1 MKFYLK
7 ICRFGIFV
15 ILFTVVFGLLGIT
28 QTVYADESNCHI
40 KVEVSRD
47 GGATWY
53 NYQTNPIGSG
63 NSTLYANPGDSIL
76 IRLKGW
82 YDADVELLG
91 GQADGY
97 ITINNTVY
105 IANPGVS
112 VNLDSDGD
120 AVTYN
125 PAFFTSS
132 SAIGMLAVLD
142 GNATE
147 SDCVEKDVITPGPPY
162 SKCQMMRVG
171 MQLGNNFPV
180 GETIITGTVYVT
192 NYTERQPVS
201 WWDRLNLFGK
211 ARAQGNINSTFR
223 ISVNVAGAQTLPA
236 TGADIQQPKTLPNL
250 LSLIP
255 LVIIAS
261 GLLILK
267 FRKNIN

>member
-1 MKFYLK
+1 MKKYFR
-7 ICRFGIFV
+7 ICRFGIFAMLLV
-15 ILFTVVFGLLGIT
+15 IIFGMLGLVQPVF
-28 QTVYADESNCHI
+28 ADETNCHI

-47 GGATWY
+47 NGATWY
-53 NYQTNPIGSG
+53 NYQTLPIGSG
-63 NSTLYANPGDSIL
+63 NSTLSANPGDSIL

-82 YDADVELLG
+82 YDAVVPELG

-97 ITINNTVY
+97 ITINNATY

-125 PAFFTSS
+125 PAFFTSDT
-132 SAIGMLAVLD
+132 AIGMLAILD

-147 SDCVEKDVITPGPPY
+147 SDCVENDVVTPGPPY

-171 MQLGNNFPV
+171 MKLGTNFPA
-180 GETIITGTVYVT
+180 GETIITGTVYIT
-192 NYTERQPVS
+192 SFAERQPTY
-201 WWDRLNLFGK
+201 WWNHLNLFEK
-211 ARAQGNINSTFR
+211 AFAQGDIHSMFR

-236 TGADIQQPKTLPNL
+236 TGIETQQPKASSNS

-255 LVIIAS
+255 LIIVAS

-267 FRKNIN
+267 FRHLS